1 MIQNEVRE
9 RILQA
14 TRDRFMALGFVGFS
28 VDELSASLGISKK
41 TFYKLFDSKEDLVRQ
56 VAERTMAEMRAG
68 IQNIARADTDFVTK
82 LHSIMMFFGR
92 AAGRFSRMS
101 FQDLRKLSPEVWQ
114 RIREFR
120 RQRIQ
125 DIFGRLLDQGI
136 REGSIRPDVNRR
148 IFLLAYLGVV
158 ESLIVP
164 SVLAEESFSAE
175 EAIGGIIDLMFRGVL
190 TDDGRARLQSLQSQL

>member
-1 MIQNEVRE
+1 
-9 RILQA
+9 
-14 TRDRFMALGFVGFS
+14 MALGFVGFS